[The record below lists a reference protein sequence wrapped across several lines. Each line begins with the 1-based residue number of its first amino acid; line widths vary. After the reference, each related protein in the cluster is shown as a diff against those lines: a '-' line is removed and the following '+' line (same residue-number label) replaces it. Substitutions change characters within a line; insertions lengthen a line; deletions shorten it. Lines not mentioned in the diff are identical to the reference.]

1 MSGSTS
7 ILDSL
12 TPVGAAPVAAPAQT
26 STKSDSSSATSI
38 LDSLT
43 PVAPAA
49 ATAAQGQQKGG
60 GSSTWGDLG
69 TQLRVGV
76 ERGITGIANALIPPN
91 PFSLSDES
99 RAVKTKS
106 GQTIQVPGI
115 APPIGGLHV
124 PDIEPNAPEPKD
136 FAGRV
141 TRRIGEFV
149 PGAALGGGGVVRQ
162 GLMTLG
168 GGIGSEL
175 AEEAAPDAW
184 KPVAATA
191 GGIIGGGLA
200 GEGANAVAR
209 GAQAV
214 GDQAGQ
220 MGFSRPKILG
230 GEGQQTIGG
239 VKASPTQVQAAGKQV
254 TSALGDQGVQNLNA
268 GAGTEE
274 LVPGSQPTTAQVAM
288 TPGAATLEKAHRTA
302 TPEPFL
308 ARQAEQNS
316 ARLGQV
322 QGLAPANAQ
331 PGAVGQFFQ
340 QQLNALDQQGQQAVQ
355 QARTGVQQSTEAL
368 GGTQT
373 PGAYGEQA
381 RAALQAAKDPVHA
394 QTQALWRAVDPNG
407 TWALPAGQARD
418 TAGQLIKEVS
428 PTAQTDAQESALLQR
443 AAQMPDVV
451 KFGDLG
457 DMRADTNA
465 ALRRLSGTPGYEPNV
480 RRLTL
485 LKQSID
491 NSISDALDGRV
502 AQEAQAVAAGQ
513 MPASKTLQQQVQDW
527 YASRNA
533 AAGSNAQ
540 GGGTSASANPQGG
553 FAASPGVSGAAG
565 QAGGRS
571 GNVAGA
577 PNLPGQS
584 QPLEPN
590 LAPEHAAAYRAA
602 VNATR
607 EEKQTF
613 GQGGVGQVLRP
624 GRNGEDF
631 AVQSGA
637 VPRKIFTGGP
647 TEPQEVQR
655 FIEAVGGPDKAAD
668 IGRETL
674 ANELRQSSI
683 IGQDGTLDPNKFARW
698 QAKRQATIQQ
708 FPGLGDQFANAET
721 AQRTLDDAMATHKAA
736 LDDFQ
741 KSAAAKFINNDPAKA
756 VQQAFSSGNPAATFT
771 QLVRQVRGNA
781 DAEAGLKRAVVDYI
795 TEKTRSA
802 TPANSTEDFQK
813 VATFR
818 NFIRQNNGALK
829 ALFGGQGVQN
839 LDMVAADLRRA
850 ATLQQQ
856 AIPGSQTTPN
866 SMNVAKHSLI
876 KHAKEGAPSI
886 MMLLGEQMGE
896 HLHGGLMG
904 MAGGA
909 FIGGVVLPKF
919 AGLISSMRQ
928 AGIDNVNTLV
938 REAMLHPQLA
948 RELVAKTQA
957 SNSATIAQ
965 RLARAIQA
973 TVLAQPA
980 QQEKQ

>member
-1 MSGSTS
+1 MSGSFS
-7 ILDSL
+7 VENLLS
-12 TPVGAAPVAAPAQT
+12 Q
-26 STKSDSSSATSI
+26 
-38 LDSLT
+38 
-43 PVAPAA
+43 
-49 ATAAQGQQKGG
+49 AAQGAVQPVPAGAPSATLPGDNEPTVTEQKPAQSGFDVEGLLHQASQGKMQYTPPPASNMWGG
-60 GSSTWGDLG
+60 LG
-69 TQLRVGV
+69 TQLRVGL
-76 ERGITGIANALIPPN
+76 ERGVTGIANALIPPN
-91 PFSLSDES
+91 PFSLN
-99 RAVKTKS
+99 A
-106 GQTIQVPGI
+106 GP
-115 APPIGGLHV
+115 APPIGGLQV
-124 PDIEPNAPEPKD
+124 PEIEPNAPAPKNL
-136 FAGRV
+136 AERLARRV
-141 TRRIGEFV
+141 GEFL

-168 GGIGSEL
+168 GAAGSQL
-175 AEEAAPDAW
+175 AEDAAPDSL
-184 KPVAATA
+184 KPLAATA

-200 GEGANAVAR
+200 GEAGNFAGRVAGAAS
-209 GAQAV
+209 
-214 GDQAGQ
+214 DQVGQ
-220 MGFSRPKILG
+220 MGLSRPKILG

-239 VKASPTQVQAAGKQV
+239 VKASPTQVQMAGKQV
-254 TSALGDQGVQNLNA
+254 AGALGEEGVQNLQNA
-268 GAGTEE
+268 PEVI
-274 LVPGSQPTTAQVAM
+274 VPGSQPTTAQVAM
-288 TPGAATLEKAHRTA
+288 TPGAAMLEKAHRTA
-302 TPEPFL
+302 TPDPFL

-340 QQLNALDQQGQQAVQ
+340 QQLDALDQQGQQAVQ

-368 GGTQT
+368 GGTQPT
-373 PGAYGEQA
+373 GAYGDQA
-381 RAALQAAKDPVHA
+381 RAALQTAKDPVHA
-394 QTQALWRAVDPNG
+394 QTQDLWRAVDPDG

-553 FAASPGVSGAAG
+553 FAATPGVSGAAG

-571 GNVAGA
+571 GNIAGA

-624 GRNGEDF
+624 GKNGEEF

-647 TEPQEVQR
+647 TEPQEVRR
-655 FIEAVGGPDKAAD
+655 FIDAVGGPDKAAD

-674 ANELRQSSI
+674 TNELRQSGI

-721 AQRTLDDAMATHKAA
+721 AQRMLDNVTATHKAA

-756 VQQAFSSGNPAATFT
+756 VQQAFSSDNPAATFT

-802 TPANSTEDFQK
+802 TPANSAEDFQK
-813 VATFR
+813 AATFR
-818 NFIRQNNGALK
+818 TFIRQNNGALK

-839 LDMVAADLRRA
+839 LDMVAADLRRQ
-850 ATLQQQ
+850 ATLNQQ
-856 AIPGSQTTPN
+856 AITGSQTTPN
-866 SMNVAKHSLI
+866 ALNVGKHIGL
-876 KHAKEGAPSI
+876 KEGGFHGTALAVI
-886 MMLLGEQMGE
+886 GEQIGE
-896 HLHGGLMG
+896 MLAHATGHEGIL
-904 MAGGA
+904 GA
-909 FIGGVVLPKF
+909 AVG
-919 AGLISSMRQ
+919 AGLGGGGFLIHALRQ
-928 AGIDNVNTLV
+928 SGIATINDLV

-948 RELVAKTQA
+948 RELVAKT
-957 SNSATIAQ
+957 AQ
-965 RLARAIQA
+965 GKITPTLAHRIARAIQT

>member
-1 MSGSTS
+1 MA
-7 ILDSL
+7 D
-12 TPVGAAPVAAPAQT
+12 VATQSVDPF
-26 STKSDSSSATSI
+26 
-38 LDSLT
+38 
-43 PVAPAA
+43 AA
-49 ATAAQGQQKGG
+49 AGWRAVPDPQPPAKVTAPPHVALQGDNQSAASDPFAAAGWQAVPDPTKVQQTTHG

-76 ERGITGIANALIPPN
+76 ERGVTGIANALIPPN
-91 PFSLSDES
+91 PFSLQ
-99 RAVKTKS
+99 R
-106 GQTIQVPGI
+106 GP
-115 APPIGGLHV
+115 APPIGGLQV
-124 PDIEPNAPEPKD
+124 PEIEPNAPAPKD
-136 FAGRV
+136 FSGRAA
-141 TRRIGEFV
+141 RRIGEFV

-168 GGIGSEL
+168 GALGSQV
-175 AEEAAPDAW
+175 AEDAAPDSL
-184 KPVAATA
+184 KPLAATA

-200 GEGANAVAR
+200 GEGANAAAR
-209 GAQAV
+209 GASTASEAAGRV
-214 GDQAGQ
+214 GIG
-220 MGFSRPKILG
+220 PK
-230 GEGQQTIGG
+230 ENIGG
-239 VKASPTQVQAAGKQV
+239 VRATQAQIQAASGQV
-254 TSALGDQGVQNLNA
+254 KGALGEEGVQNLQNA
-268 GAGTEE
+268 PEV

-288 TPGAATLEKAHRTA
+288 TPGAATLEKAHRVA

-308 ARQAEQNS
+308 ARQTEQNS
-316 ARLGQV
+316 ARLAQV
-322 QGLAPANAQ
+322 QGLAPENAQ

-355 QARTGVQQSTEAL
+355 QARTGVQQATEAL

-373 PGAYGEQA
+373 TGAYGDQT

-394 QTQALWRAVDPNG
+394 QTKALWNAVDPDG
-407 TWALPAGQARD
+407 TWALPAGQARE
-418 TAGQLIKEVS
+418 TAGQLIKEIS

-443 AAQMPDVV
+443 ASQMPDVV

-513 MPASKTLQQQVQDW
+513 MPANKTLQQQVQDW
-527 YASRNA
+527 YANRNA
-533 AAGSNAQ
+533 AAVGSGAT
-540 GGGTSASANPQGG
+540 GGGTSFGANPQGG
-553 FAASPGVSGAAG
+553 FAASSGVSGAAG
-565 QAGGRS
+565 QAGVRS
-571 GNVAGA
+571 RNIAGA

-584 QPLEPN
+584 EALEPN
-590 LAPEHAAAYRAA
+590 LTPEHAAAYRAA

-624 GRNGEDF
+624 GRNGEQF
-631 AVQSGA
+631 AVQSGN
-637 VPRKIFTGGP
+637 VPGKIFTGGP

-655 FIEAVGGPDKAAD
+655 FIEAVGGPDKAAQ

-674 ANELRQSSI
+674 TNELRQSGI

-708 FPGLGDQFANAET
+708 FPGLGDQFTNAET
-721 AQRTLDDAMATHKAA
+721 AQRTLDSVTAAHKAA

-802 TPANSTEDFQK
+802 TPANDVEDFQK
-813 VATFR
+813 AATFR

-850 ATLQQQ
+850 AQ
-856 AIPGSQTTPN
+856 QTTATAGSDTAAN
-866 SMNVAKHSLI
+866 IAAAKKTGLA
-876 KHAKEGAPSI
+876 KHAKEASPSI
-886 MMLLGEQMGE
+886 LMLLGEQMGE
-896 HLHGGLMG
+896 HLHGGMLG

-909 FIGGVVLPKF
+909 VMGGIVLPKLANVF
-919 AGLISSMRQ
+919 SSMRQ
-928 AGIDNVNTLV
+928 AGIDNINALV

-948 RELVAKTQA
+948 RELVAKAPTG
-957 SNSATIAQ
+957 SSATIAH
-965 RLARAIQA
+965 RIARAIQT

-980 QQEKQ
+980 TQQEKQ